1 MRGGLEDEADSGGCG
16 SSESC
21 VRLFMLIGG
30 RVVWLGEEEEREY
43 GKGLI
48 GCAAVSDGRV
58 SEGLT
63 GTIRFRTLVLLK
75 NV

>member
-1 MRGGLEDEADSGGCG
+1 MKPIVATVEVVSLVLGC
-16 SSESC
+16 SC
-21 VRLFMLIGG
+21 SMGG

-48 GCAAVSDGRV
+48 GCAAVSDGRG